1 MGRKGGGRA
10 AFMKAAQAKNL
21 DGSSSDEEIEE
32 KKDST
37 CENVLDRS
45 VNPTKLEEDSEVF
58 TPTESET
65 KGQMTQRHKR
75 EMKALKDK
83 VKRMGKKGKEEG
95 AKLLKEMEERHEKET
110 KCFEEGETVEQVTV
124 SLYSTDLGEQR
135 KTKAQKRR
143 EKMMNDELERERRIA
158 EENEALGETE
168 REAEEKALEG
178 KLMLSGLMIKD
189 IPSDGHCL
197 YRAIGT
203 VVENHPKCISE
214 RVFWI

>member
-1 MGRKGGGRA
+1 MGRKGGL
-10 AFMKAAQAKNL
+10 FMKAAQARNL
-21 DGSSSDEEIEE
+21 DGSSPNEEVEE
-32 KKDST
+32 TKGST
-37 CENVLDRS
+37 CDILAES
-45 VNPTKLEEDSEVF
+45 GNPTKLEEASEVF

-124 SLYSTDLGEQR
+124 SLYSTGLGEQR

-143 EKMMNDELERERRIA
+143 EKMMKDELERERRIA
-158 EENEALGETE
+158 EENEAMGETE

-203 VVENHPKCISE
+203 TVENHLKCISE
-214 RVFWI
+214 RVF